1 MTRST
6 TQVELLILGAGWTSG
21 FLIPLLESS
30 EVSFAA
36 TSRDG
41 REGTIPFNFDPSS
54 RSVEQYKSLP
64 DATTVL
70 ITFPVTENV
79 KALVDGYNMTRSGIG
94 MGVGVNWM
102 QLGSTGSF
110 AQVRPFCLSPF
121 QPCSQK
127 GGSNL
132 TDRRLGGSAH
142 RYRACS
148 QKRPRSRTIQVC
160 ICHRFAPCWAL
171 GRKEDSG
178 SLGSEDRTKQE
189 LSGCE
194 GWFCVPPS

>member
-54 RSVEQYKSLP
+54 RSVEQYRSLP

-79 KALVDGYNMTRSGIG
+79 KGLVDGYNTTRSGIG
-94 MGVGVNWM
+94 RGVSVNWI

-110 AQVRPFCLSPF
+110 AQVRPFCLAPLPTAF
-121 QPCSQK
+121 SQ
-127 GGSNL
+127 GGCTL

-142 RYRACS
+142 RHRTCS
-148 QKRPRSRTIQVC
+148 QKRPRNRTAQMR
-160 ICHRFAPCWAL
+160 ICHSFASHWAL
-171 GRKEDSG
+171 GRKEESG

-189 LSGCE
+189 RSGCE
-194 GWFCVPPS
+194 GWFCVLLS